1 VGVAAGYT
9 VDMTTT
15 PGDDANSA
23 DRDGHDTS
31 DADGIDDGQ
40 LPEDLQP
47 SEDNPLAAPPDET
60 PDSDDVSGS
69 GGEPPD

>member
-1 VGVAAGYT
+1 
-9 VDMTTT
+9 MTTT
-15 PGDDANSA
+15 PGDDASPDTSSA

-47 SEDNPLAAPPDET
+47 SEDNPLAAPPDES
-60 PDSDDVSGS
+60 PDSDGVSGS